1 MNKKPIKNVSLN
13 IAKGRFLKR
22 FEQLLIK
29 LPDFSTN
36 GHFKETVRKF
46 RTCLIYNEAQ
56 GEGALPFLSKLTSSK
71 KKNKDSCVLCM
82 LSATVQM
89 FWNMQQG
96 DMNMEDVVDT
106 YLEALEAYAALGKKA
121 YHISGELPH
130 YMLTIVR
137 EK

>member
-1 MNKKPIKNVSLN
+1 MSNKKIIKDVSLN

-36 GHFKETVRKF
+36 GHFKEIVRKF

-56 GEGALPFLSKLTSSK
+56 GEGVLPFLSELTSSRK
-71 KKNKDSCVLCM
+71 RTKDSCVLCM

-89 FWNMQQG
+89 LWKMEQG
-96 DMNMEDVVDT
+96 DMDMEEMVDVHLHV
-106 YLEALEAYAALGKKA
+106 LEVYATLGKKA
-121 YHISGELPH
+121 FRITGKFPH
-130 YMLTIVR
+130 FMLVMNGV
-137 EK
+137 